1 MKIFVEAKTRAKEE
15 KVKKIDKNHFVVFV
29 KEAPEKGKANKA
41 ILKVLA
47 HYFKINLSQIRIL
60 SGFSFKKKI
69 IEIKTK

>member
-41 ILKVLA
+41 ILKLLA